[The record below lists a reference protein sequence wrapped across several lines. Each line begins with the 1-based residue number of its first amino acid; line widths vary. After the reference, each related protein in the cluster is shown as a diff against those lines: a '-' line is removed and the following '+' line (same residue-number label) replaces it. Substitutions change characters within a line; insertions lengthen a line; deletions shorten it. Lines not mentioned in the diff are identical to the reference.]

1 MNEPRTNTYIFDVK
15 YSNIERLVQSNPVMA
30 RTYSAA
36 LTALYSINNVDAATL
51 TAVRFLGIWH
61 NDVTEPTK
69 YDLRWDEDI
78 HCSNFPEPPTP
89 HQDRTSEEEYAI
101 LAESMP
107 HPDTDP
113 YPMVDTGE
121 GTPQYTF
128 ALAPEAQLSLF

>member
-89 HQDRTSEEEYAI
+89 H
-101 LAESMP
+101 
-107 HPDTDP
+107 PDTDP